1 MEVEYALT
9 NVLFHLQKREIN
21 TLLDDVIKH
30 MTPDRAFERH
40 YPDLVAIVSRIIT
53 HITDFTVLFS
63 MVSILSFTRVM
74 FTNKFSI
81 LSILFCM
88 YVCGYVYIYVDYVF
102 SLFSLVSSLYIVS
115 NYGNI
120 VQSTTQ

>member
-81 LSILFCM
+81 LSIL
-88 YVCGYVYIYVDYVF
+88 VCGYVYYIYVDYVF
-102 SLFSLVSSLYIVS
+102 SLLSLVSSLYIVS